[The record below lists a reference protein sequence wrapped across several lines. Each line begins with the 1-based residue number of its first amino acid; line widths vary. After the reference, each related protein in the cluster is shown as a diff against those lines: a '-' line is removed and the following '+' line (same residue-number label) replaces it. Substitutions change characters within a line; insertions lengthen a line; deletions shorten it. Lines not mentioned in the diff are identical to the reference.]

1 LSIPYPILFVTSNL
15 GGGGG
20 ERVLVNIIN
29 HLDRTRFQPHLALYQ
44 KEGVFLRELAS
55 DVPVH
60 EIQPMGYGFLYR
72 NWVRMRAMKRL
83 CDQLHPVLVM
93 SVLWQVNIVTILA
106 DTLFGLGCPVVV
118 NEQTALKMDLQSQ
131 WQRHIFWPLAHRVY
145 KRAAKVI
152 AVSSGIA
159 SELQET
165 LSLSPDKFQV
175 IHNSITLDEIRD
187 QSSLSSVSLSMI
199 HPRLVAVGRL
209 ARSKNYPLLLRAVG
223 RVVREEPV
231 SLYVLGEGS
240 ERSRLEKLIR
250 DLGLHPVVR
259 LLGFQRNPYA
269 YMRQADVFVLSSDY
283 EGFGNVI
290 IEAMALGV
298 PVIATDCPYGPR
310 EILAGGKYGVLVPP
324 GDEQALADAILSLLR
339 DPDGRRRLGAEAK
352 KRAEEFSM
360 EKIVLRYERLFLD
373 LVEAEM

>member
-1 LSIPYPILFVTSNL
+1 LSVPYPILFVTSNL

-20 ERVLVNIIN
+20 ERVLVNVIN

-44 KEGVFLRELAS
+44 KEGVFLRQLAA
-55 DVPVH
+55 DVPVY
-60 EIQPMGYGFLYR
+60 EIQPTECGFLRR
-72 NWVRMRAMKRL
+72 NWVRMRAIKRL
-83 CDQLHPVLVM
+83 CTQLRPALVM
-93 SVLWQVNIVTILA
+93 SMLWQVNIVTILT

-118 NEQTALKMDLQSQ
+118 NEQTALKMALRSK

-145 KRAAKVI
+145 KQAAKAI
-152 AVSSGIA
+152 AASSGIA
-159 SELQET
+159 SEAQEM

-175 IHNSITLDEIRD
+175 IHNPVDLDTIRD
-187 QSSLSSVSLSMI
+187 QSSLSSVSLSTT

-209 ARSKNYPLLLRAVG
+209 DRPKNYPLLLRAVD
-223 RVVREEPV
+223 RAVRERPV
-231 SLYVLGEGS
+231 SLYILGEGS
-240 ERSRLEKLIR
+240 ERPRLEKLIR
-250 DLGLHPVVR
+250 DLGLHSVVR

-269 YMRQADVFVLSSDY
+269 TMRQADVFVLSSDY

-290 IEAMALGV
+290 VEAMALGV

-339 DPDGRRRLGAEAK
+339 DPDARRRLGAEAK
-352 KRAEEFSM
+352 KRAEEFSV
-360 EKIVLRYERLFLD
+360 EKAVLSYERLFLD

>member
-1 LSIPYPILFVTSNL
+1 MSIPYLILFVTSNL
-15 GGGGG
+15 SGGGG

-29 HLDRTRFQPHLALYQ
+29 RLDRTRFQPHLALYQ
-44 KEGVFLRELAS
+44 KEGVFLRELAP
-55 DVPVH
+55 DVPVY
-60 EIQPMGYGFLYR
+60 EIQPTGYGFLHR

-83 CDQLHPVLVM
+83 CNQLRPALVM
-93 SVLWQVNIVTILA
+93 SVLWQVNIVTILT

-118 NEQTALKMDLQSQ
+118 NEQTALKMGLRSK

-175 IHNSITLDEIRD
+175 IHNPITLDEIRD

-209 ARSKNYPLLLRAVG
+209 ARPKNYPLLLRATS
-223 RVVREEPV
+223 RVVREKPV
-231 SLYVLGEGS
+231 SLYILGEGS
-240 ERSRLEKLIR
+240 ERSCLEKLIR
-250 DLGLHPVVR
+250 DLGLHPVVC

-290 IEAMALGV
+290 VEAMALGI

-339 DPDGRRRLGAEAK
+339 DPDARRRLGAEAK
-352 KRAEEFSM
+352 KRAEEFSV
-360 EKIVLRYERLFLD
+360 EKIVLCYERLFLD
-373 LVEAEM
+373 LVEAET